1 MCVPT
6 VPKSVA
12 TFIFKDVAFAK
23 DFVAR
28 DILNHALDRKR
39 IVDSA
44 EGICKY
50 VELARCKLR
59 RNIVCKTGPE
69 KCQMARVVDFKIRGR
84 DVIFREKVHTPN
96 LYRILFASA

>member
-1 MCVPT
+1 M
-6 VPKSVA
+6 PKSVA

-23 DFVAR
+23 GFVAR
-28 DILNHALDRKR
+28 DILDVAFDGKR

-44 EGICKY
+44 EGICQHLEFPRY
-50 VELARCKLR
+50 KLR

-69 KCQMARVVDFKIRGR
+69 KCQMARVVDFKIRGG
-84 DVIFREKVHTPN
+84 DVNFREKVHTPN